1 MERDEMAM
9 TRRDV
14 KDWMAGFLPA
24 VVAVHWRERLRAGIG
39 ALCGIA
45 VTGGLMLWLLGPA
58 SYIPWLVA
66 PMGASAV
73 LLFGVPASPLAQPWS
88 ILGGNLVA
96 AVVGVTCAI
105 FIPTPVIA
113 AATAV
118 GVSIALMFT
127 FRCVH
132 PPSGAVALT
141 AVLGGPAVHALGYG
155 FVLEPIALQSVMLLG
170 SAIGY
175 HAITGHRYPHAMKT
189 QAPARPVNAQAIP
202 VTTADAEKALARRSE
217 LLDISADDLASLLR
231 DTQREAFARRAREL
245 TAADVMA
252 PPLAKVQ
259 AHEEVPA
266 AWRLLQR
273 HGLDAVPV
281 VDSEARVIGLLT
293 RHDLHTRRARRQNWP
308 RFGVSLGNGQR
319 PAVRDLMQGNLKSA
333 TAGMPL
339 SELVALLSTQRH
351 GTLPVLDD
359 AARLVG
365 VVTNADVLRK
375 VVNA

>member
-1 MERDEMAM
+1 MAM
-9 TRRDV
+9 TQRDV
-14 KDWMAGFLPA
+14 RDWMAGFLPA

-45 VTGGLMLWLLGPA
+45 LTGGLMLWMLGPA
-58 SYIPWLVA
+58 TYIPWLVA

-96 AVVGVTCAI
+96 AVVGVTCAM

-127 FRCVH
+127 LRCVH

-155 FVLEPIALQSVMLLG
+155 FVLKPIALQSVVLLG
-170 SAIGY
+170 AAIAY
-175 HAITGHRYPHAMKT
+175 HALTGHRYPHAVRAQT
-189 QAPARPVNAQAIP
+189 TARPVNAQAIP

-231 DTQREAFARRAREL
+231 DTQREAYARRAREL
-245 TAADVMA
+245 TAADVMT

-259 AHEEVPA
+259 AHDEAPA

-273 HGLDAVPV
+273 HGLDALPV
-281 VDSEARVIGLLT
+281 VDGDARVIGLVT
-293 RHDLHTRRARRQNWP
+293 RHDLHTRRARRARWP
-308 RFGVSLGNGQR
+308 RFGMPIGTGQR
-319 PAVRDLMQGNLKSA
+319 LSIRDLMQGDLKSA

-339 SELVALLSTQRH
+339 SELVPLLVTQRH
-351 GTLPVLDD
+351 GTLPVLDE

-365 VVTNADVLRK
+365 VVTHAEVLRK
-375 VVNA
+375 VMST